1 MLYYALVLT
10 SFYARLHGIYRKDI
24 EDIRPSWY
32 DSCQRSDNMT
42 DCLFCKII
50 NGELPATKVY
60 ENRSFIAFED
70 IDKKAP
76 THILIVPKT
85 HIESID
91 AMTDEDT
98 FLMGELF
105 QAARDIAKKRG
116 VAESGYRVVIN
127 TGRDGGQTVSHLH
140 MHLLGGRAMTWPPG

>member
-1 MLYYALVLT
+1 
-10 SFYARLHGIYRKDI
+10 
-24 EDIRPSWY
+24 
-32 DSCQRSDNMT
+32 MT

-50 NGELPATKVY
+50 NGELPATRVY

-98 FLMGELF
+98 ELMGELF
-105 QAARDIAKKRG
+105 QAARDIAKQRG
-116 VAESGYRVVIN
+116 ISESGYRVVIN
-127 TGRDGGQTVSHLH
+127 TGRDGGQTVGHLH
-140 MHLLGGRAMTWPPG
+140 MHLLGGRPLTWPPG